1 MTNEIEAA
9 SGHRRKTTMAENKY
23 QELDDAICDH
33 IAQRIAHPMASSTL
47 ETIASPLLARNKTPF
62 PEAWRLIDRR
72 MQAMRKAGRIVY
84 ERTKDG
90 GHGRW
95 RLTDT
100 EIHGNN
106 D

>member
-9 SGHRRKTTMAENKY
+9 SGHRRKTTMAENRY

-33 IAQRIAHPMASSTL
+33 IAQRLAHPTASSTL
-47 ETIASPLLARNKTPF
+47 EAMARQLLARNKTPF
-62 PEAWRLIDRR
+62 QEPWRLIDRR
-72 MQAMRKAGRIVY
+72 MQAMRKAGILVY

-95 RLTDT
+95 RLTAT
-100 EIHGNN
+100 EIHGN
-106 D
+106 DD